1 MKALVTGGLGFIGSH
16 IVDRLISDGHQV
28 VVIDNESKS
37 SKEFYYN
44 DAAEYAWYDIADYKR
59 IAPLFK
65 KVDYVFHLAAETQ
78 IQSTL
83 EQPNVCVKTNV
94 TGTCNVLQAAVENK
108 IKRVV
113 FSTTSAIYGNR
124 TMPSDMRVWRGVDE
138 DMAPEPLNPY
148 ALSKLFA
155 EDLCMMYSSLYGL
168 ETVMLR
174 YFNVYGDRQP
184 STGSYAPVIGIFKKQ
199 VNSGDP
205 MTIIGDG
212 KQTRDYVNVSDV
224 VEANMK
230 AAFIDDKA
238 CIGEIFNIGTGRSTS
253 VLDLANMIG
262 KVKLGMPQGW
272 IHLPERMAEVRHSK
286 GNIKKSKELLKWTPK
301 IKLEDWINENIST
314 VPNA

>member
-272 IHLPERMAEVRHSK
+272 IHLPERTAEVRHSK